1 MTKYTLTPFDDDL
14 RPGFLLVIFF
24 DAWVGNRAV
33 VPDNGVLHVEERLP
47 GAHLHS
53 CLVGRNTTVEQTN
66 EAACNELSVTTKKR
80 VKAKKIPVNNEIRF
94 TEGSVPL

>member
-1 MTKYTLTPFDDDL
+1 MK
-14 RPGFLLVIFF
+14 
-24 DAWVGNRAV
+24 RAA

-53 CLVGRNTTVEQTN
+53 CLVGRNAAVEQTN

-80 VKAKKIPVNNEIRF
+80 VKAKQINNEIRF
-94 TEGSVPL
+94 TKGRIPLRDVKRSKM